1 MMMRDDIHQIPLQR
15 ITESGSSIEK
25 ESIVVET
32 AIQLNAHD
40 ENGQSITHATLLATP
55 TDLIELHAGH
65 ILSEGYTSDTLTK
78 DSFFHID
85 APYHTVQYE
94 GRLNLTPRKRPVT
107 SSCGACNHPD
117 LLVPNVHGSIDSAA
131 FTDLELHSIHDAL
144 DNLTKS
150 MHLFQESGA
159 CHGAGLLFLDNGL
172 RFVSEDIGRHNA
184 VDKTIGKATLDGK
197 KDFHN
202 AMLLLSGRCGWDIV
216 AKAVRSGIPA
226 IASLGAFSS
235 AAVQLAREHGV
246 TLFGFVKNDGAWKA
260 GY

>member
-1 MMMRDDIHQIPLQR
+1 MRNDIHHIPLQR

-25 ESIVVET
+25 ESVVVET
-32 AIQLNAHD
+32 AIQLNALD
-40 ENGQSITHATLLATP
+40 ENGQLFTHATLLATP
-55 TDLIELHAGH
+55 IDLIELHAGH
-65 ILSEGYTSDTLTK
+65 ILSEGYTFDTLTK
-78 DSFFHID
+78 ESFVHID
-85 APYHTVQYE
+85 TPYHTIQYE
-94 GRLNLTPRKRPVT
+94 GRLNATVRKRPVT

-117 LLVPNVHGSIDSAA
+117 LLVSNVHGVIDSSA
-131 FTDLELHSIHDAL
+131 FVDLDLQFIHDAL
-144 DNLTKS
+144 EKLTTN

-159 CHGAGLLFLDNGL
+159 CHGAGLLFLDEGL

-184 VDKTIGKATLDGK
+184 VDKTIGKATLAGTA
-197 KDFHN
+197 DFNN
-202 AMLLLSGRCGWDIV
+202 ALILLSGRCGWDIV

-226 IASLGAFSS
+226 IASIGAFSS

>member
-1 MMMRDDIHQIPLQR
+1 MRNDIHHIPLQR

-25 ESIVVET
+25 ESVVVET
-32 AIQLNAHD
+32 AIQLNALD
-40 ENGQSITHATLLATP
+40 ENGQPFTHATLLATP
-55 TDLIELHAGH
+55 IDLIELHAGH
-65 ILSEGYTSDTLTK
+65 ILSEGYTFDTLTK
-78 DSFFHID
+78 DSFVHID
-85 APYHTVQYE
+85 TPHHTIQYE
-94 GRLNLTPRKRPVT
+94 GRLNVTMRKRPVT

-117 LLVPNVHGSIDSAA
+117 LLVSNVHGVIDSSA
-131 FTDLELHSIHDAL
+131 FVDLDLQFIHDAL
-144 DNLTKS
+144 EKLTTN

-159 CHGAGLLFLDNGL
+159 CHGAGLLFLDEGL

-184 VDKTIGKATLDGK
+184 VDKTIGKATLAGTP
-197 KDFHN
+197 DFNN

-226 IASLGAFSS
+226 IASIGAFSS

>member
-1 MMMRDDIHQIPLQR
+1 MRDDIHQIPLQR

-32 AIQLNAHD
+32 AIQLNAFD

-65 ILSEGYTSDTLTK
+65 ILSEGYTSDTLRRE
-78 DSFFHID
+78 SFVHID
-85 APYHTVQYE
+85 TLHHTVQYE
-94 GRLNLTPRKRPVT
+94 GTVNTSPRDRPIT

-117 LLVPNVHGSIDSAA
+117 LLVSKVHGAIDSTA
-131 FTDLELHSIHDAL
+131 FIDLELHYIHDAL

-159 CHGAGLLFLDNGL
+159 CHGAGFLFLDNGL

-184 VDKTIGKATLDGK
+184 VDKPIGKATLAGMN
-197 KDFHN
+197 DFQY